1 MCLILRYLYIVKNR
15 DDYSDDYFI
24 VIILFYFVVRYSD
37 KNGILLVL
45 YLISIW
51 ISNIYVCKVIRY
63 DNLFYR

>member
-1 MCLILRYLYIVKNR
+1 MCLILRYLYIVKDR

-45 YLISIW
+45 FLISI
-51 ISNIYVCKVIRY
+51 
-63 DNLFYR
+63 